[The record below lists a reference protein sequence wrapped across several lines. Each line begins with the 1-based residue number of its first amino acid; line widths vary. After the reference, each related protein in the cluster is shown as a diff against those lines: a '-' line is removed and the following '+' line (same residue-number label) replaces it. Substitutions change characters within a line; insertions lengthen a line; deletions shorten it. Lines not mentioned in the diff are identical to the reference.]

1 MGADYMIGAFATN
14 VAYFIWEKHPKTIQN
29 PQKKEKKRKT
39 NQTNKQITDTTT
51 DSLRIQRRWTL
62 MLNDLQINASNVSLL
77 ILWNVSYSLF
87 ADFDFSFPTLCG
99 I

>member
-1 MGADYMIGAFATN
+1 MIGAFATN
-14 VAYFIWEKHPKTIQN
+14 VAYFMWEKHPKTIQ
-29 PQKKEKKRKT
+29 KKEKKKRKIK
-39 NQTNKQITDTTT
+39 QTNKQITDTTT

-77 ILWNVSYSLF
+77 ILWYVSYSLF
-87 ADFDFSFPTLCG
+87 ADLDFSFPTLCG

>member
-29 PQKKEKKRKT
+29 PPKKEKKRKT

-87 ADFDFSFPTLCG
+87 ANFDFSFPTLCG

>member
-29 PQKKEKKRKT
+29 PPKKEKKRKT

-51 DSLRIQRRWTL
+51 DSLRIQRR
-62 MLNDLQINASNVSLL
+62 
-77 ILWNVSYSLF
+77 
-87 ADFDFSFPTLCG
+87 
-99 I
+99 

>member
-29 PQKKEKKRKT
+29 QKKKEKKRKT

-51 DSLRIQRRWTL
+51 DSLRIQRR
-62 MLNDLQINASNVSLL
+62 
-77 ILWNVSYSLF
+77 
-87 ADFDFSFPTLCG
+87 
-99 I
+99 

>member
-14 VAYFIWEKHPKTIQN
+14 VAYFIWEKHPKTIQ
-29 PQKKEKKRKT
+29 KKEKKKK

-62 MLNDLQINASNVSLL
+62 MLNDLQKNASNVSLL

-87 ADFDFSFPTLCG
+87 ADLDFSFPTLCG

>member
-29 PQKKEKKRKT
+29 QKKKRKKRKT

-51 DSLRIQRRWTL
+51 DSLRIQRR
-62 MLNDLQINASNVSLL
+62 
-77 ILWNVSYSLF
+77 
-87 ADFDFSFPTLCG
+87 
-99 I
+99 